1 MDVQTQSRRR
11 LIAALQP
18 LAERDTRKLLNGDSP
33 PLISAFVA
41 RRQETVCALS
51 MLTAGLVVVVE
62 GRKELVWGAERQT
75 YSAGEAFVLL
85 AGSHVDVVNEPD
97 DESGVYRALFIRFPR
112 ELIIEAA
119 RLWPQLTA
127 QRVDLR
133 AKVEVSPALSAAI
146 VHTGEA
152 LASSSE
158 VSKRIVAHRIL
169 EVLLIVAEQGALRLT
184 PKYVDGSVAD
194 AIRLLVRHRLDHR
207 WSAAAV
213 ASHLS
218 LSEVT
223 LRRRLR
229 QEGQSLRALL
239 RSERMKAAYT
249 ILSDRDAD
257 VAEAIAAAGYTS
269 RSHFASH
276 FEQAFGASP
285 SAVRK
290 RRKSRD
296 AA

>member
-1 MDVQTQSRRR
+1 MDVQAQSRQR
-11 LIAALQP
+11 LVEALRP
-18 LAERDTRKLLNGDSP
+18 LAECDTRKLLGDDCP

-41 RRQETVCALS
+41 RRQEIVRALS
-51 MLTAGLVVVVE
+51 MPTAGLVVVVE
-62 GRKELVWGAERQT
+62 GHKELVRGTERQT
-75 YSAGEAFVLL
+75 YSAGEAFVLP
-85 AGSHVDVVNEPD
+85 AGAHVDVVNEPD
-97 DESGVYRALFIRFPR
+97 DDSGVYRALFMRFPR

-119 RLWPQLTA
+119 RLWPQFTA
-127 QRVDLR
+127 RPASLR
-133 AKVEVSPALSAAI
+133 TKMEISPALNAAI
-146 VHTGEA
+146 IHSCEA
-152 LASSSE
+152 LVSSSE
-158 VSKRIVAHRIL
+158 VSKRVVTHRIL

-194 AIRLLVRHRLDHR
+194 AVRLLIRHRLDHG
-207 WSAAAV
+207 WTAAAV

-218 LSEVT
+218 MSEVT

-229 QEGQSLRALL
+229 EEGQSLRTLL

-257 VAEAIAAAGYTS
+257 VADAVAAAGYAS
-269 RSHFASH
+269 RSHFARH

-290 RRKSRD
+290 RRRCLT